1 MDDDNVRLSDL
12 KPLRTA
18 QYLSRGMLYPLIQ
31 RSRPTQNGHNIHG
44 RTI

>member
-1 MDDDNVRLSDL
+1 MDDDDVRLSDL

-18 QYLSRGMLYPLIQ
+18 QYLSKETLYPLIQ
-31 RSRPTQNGHNIHG
+31 RSRPTQNGHG